1 MKPNINLKKPN
12 KTHIFSFSV
21 DETFD
26 ISFIE
31 ITFVVTVNFPFGS
44 FKNFTQLTYRG
55 SNYNLL
61 LLLKQNVTKRRD
73 LCQK

>member
-44 FKNFTQLTYRG
+44 Y
-55 SNYNLL
+55 
-61 LLLKQNVTKRRD
+61 
-73 LCQK
+73 